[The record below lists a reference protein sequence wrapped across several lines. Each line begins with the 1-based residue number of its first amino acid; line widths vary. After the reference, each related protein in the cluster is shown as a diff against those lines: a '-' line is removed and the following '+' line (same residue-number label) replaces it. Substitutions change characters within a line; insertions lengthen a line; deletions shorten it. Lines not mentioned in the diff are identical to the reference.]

1 MRDND
6 KSNTALILIANKMG
20 ETPLPERWSMAT
32 IIDGFND
39 LWYAY
44 KEQTIEDKNQ
54 DQQSKDINQDHISRL
69 LFDTLSAIAVLYG
82 IKDSLDE
89 YLSEKFQELKSIK

>member
-6 KSNTALILIANKMG
+6 KSTSALILIANKMG
-20 ETPLPERWSMAT
+20 ETPLPERWSMAA

-54 DQQSKDINQDHISRL
+54 DHISRL
-69 LFDTLSAIAVLYG
+69 LFDTLSAIAVLYS
-82 IKDSLDE
+82 IKSSLDE
-89 YLSEKFQELKSIK
+89 YLSEKFQELK